1 MYDRV
6 VASDPAFN
14 GRFFFGV
21 ATTGIY
27 CIPSCG
33 ARKPLRKN
41 TLFFPDAEA
50 ARAAGLRPCR
60 KCRPDDFARGA
71 DLVLE
76 TVEAVVGEIRANP
89 GAFADARAVVK
100 RLGFGPTRAFELFR
114 LHYHATPAEILL
126 RARLDAAKALLAAPT
141 KTALSKIA
149 EQVGF
154 ESLSAFHENF
164 RARNG
169 MTPADWRALALPDT
183 RSFTV
188 ALPEGYLLGYLR
200 RNLGRDKHS
209 LAERLEGDLYVCG
222 HRFANGPGLL
232 KIRLSPEAV
241 RIECPPGTALEAHRV
256 VIGLL
261 GLEQDASAFARLAKK
276 LGVARLTAGREQ
288 LRVTQTAS
296 VFDGLMWAV
305 LGQQINMPFAF
316 LLRRRL
322 TELAG
327 EIAGTFAGAQGE
339 ETVYAPPSPE
349 AIAALEPE
357 ALLPHQFSRQKA
369 DYVISIARR
378 VASGNLNLEAL
389 HAGSATRAER
399 ALLEVRGLG
408 PWSVNYVMMRALGF
422 ADCVPYGD
430 TGVTSGLK
438 KLFELEERPDV
449 DATRRLMSVFA
460 PHRSLAVM
468 HLWQLNQP
476 EPA

>member
-1 MYDRV
+1 L
-6 VASDPAFN
+6 
-14 GRFFFGV
+14 FFGV

-76 TVEAVVGEIRANP
+76 TVEAVVEEIRANP

-126 RARLDAAKALLAAPT
+126 RARLDAAKTRLAGGKDSLAR
-141 KTALSKIA
+141 IA
-149 EQVGF
+149 EQAGF
-154 ESLSAFHENF
+154 ESLSGFHENF

-169 MTPADWRALALPDT
+169 MTPADWRALAAAGSAAVE
-183 RSFTV
+183 SFRV
-188 ALPEGYLLGYLR
+188 DLPEGYLLGYLR
-200 RNLGRDKHS
+200 RSLGRDTHS
-209 LAERLEGDLYVCG
+209 VTERLVDDAYVAG
-222 HRFANGPGLL
+222 HRFAQGPGLL
-232 KIRLSPEAV
+232 KLHLAPDAV
-241 RIECPPGTALEAHRV
+241 RVECPPGAALEAHRL

-261 GLEQDASAFARLAKK
+261 GLEQDAAAFARLAKK
-276 LGVARLTAGREQ
+276 LGLARLVAGRAE
-288 LRVTQTAS
+288 LRATQTAS
-296 VFDGLMWAV
+296 AFDGLMWAV
-305 LGQQINMPFAF
+305 LGQQINMPFAC

-327 EIAGTFAGAQGE
+327 TVAGAHDGE
-339 ETVYAPPSPE
+339 TLYAPPSPE
-349 AIAALEPE
+349 AVAALEPE

-369 DYVISIARR
+369 DYVISIARL
-378 VASGNLNLEAL
+378 VASRNLDLEAL
-389 HAGSATRAER
+389 HRGSATRAER
-399 ALLEVRGLG
+399 ALLAVRGLG

-438 KLFELEERPDV
+438 ALFDLEERPDV
-449 DATRRLMSVFA
+449 DATRRLMAVFA

-468 HLWQLNQP
+468 HLWQFERP